1 MLKIGRTGALV
12 GIAGAICLFVFVGC
26 SWRGSG
32 GEPRRATQDS
42 SIRWDSGPAQS
53 AAPAGPSSAACQ
65 SESQWPSGSGQAG
78 PQTSAACKGFGTGF
92 FISQQGDILTSA
104 HLVEG
109 CSRLAVRG
117 PTGRVYAAKVAS
129 ADGAYDLAILKVE
142 GEVPAVASLS
152 GETPRPSA
160 RVAVVGFPET
170 QAAPGSPT
178 GGLGRILPSENY
190 TQNRN
195 LIAFNADLAR
205 GNSGGPIVDAR
216 GQVVGIVFAR
226 YNSAT
231 GVFFG
236 VGTPAMRRF
245 LDQHAV
251 DYRMTAPPGAAG
263 FDEIIRSAITYTVY
277 VQCLA

>member
-1 MLKIGRTGALV
+1 MLKVGRTGALV
-12 GIAGAICLFVFVGC
+12 GIAGAVCLFVLGC

-32 GEPRRATQDS
+32 GEPRRATPDS
-42 SIRWDSGPAQS
+42 SIRWESGPTQT
-53 AAPAGPSSAACQ
+53 AAEAGPSSAVCQ
-65 SESQWPSGSGQAG
+65 SESQRQPGSGAAG
-78 PQTSAACKGFGTGF
+78 PSTSAACKGFGTGF
-92 FISQQGDILTSA
+92 FISQQGHILTSA

-117 PTGRVYAAKVAS
+117 PTGRVYVARLAF

-142 GEVPAVASLS
+142 GEVPAVAKLS
-152 GETPRPSA
+152 GKTPRPLA
-160 RVAVVGFPET
+160 QVAVVGFPES
-170 QAAPGSPT
+170 QAAPGGPT

-205 GNSGGPIVDAR
+205 GNSGGPIVDAT

-226 YNSAT
+226 YNSAV
-231 GVFFG
+231 GVFLG
-236 VGTPAMRRF
+236 VGIPAMRRF

-251 DYRMTAPPGAAG
+251 DYPMTVPPAAAS
-263 FDEIIRSAITYTVY
+263 FEEIIRSAIAYTVY